1 MWEPP
6 PTYHLWYIR
15 FLIIGLLSPQMWGAL
30 SLPRNGIP
38 LYSPQMCVPLPPSN
52 PVCSLSSSKA
62 LPTLM
67 GCQTLRPVGVGLIL
81 SPSPTRSS
89 RAGSLCTVHVG
100 SQLGGKEWG
109 PDRLAET
116 MADGPIE
123 KGGSPRTCSLLTWTP
138 TPFPLGGGEWGQR
151 KGNN

>member
-1 MWEPP
+1 
-6 PTYHLWYIR
+6 
-15 FLIIGLLSPQMWGAL
+15 
-30 SLPRNGIP
+30 
-38 LYSPQMCVPLPPSN
+38 
-52 PVCSLSSSKA
+52 
-62 LPTLM
+62 M
-67 GCQTLRPVGVGLIL
+67 GCETLRPVGVGLIL

-123 KGGSPRTCSLLTWTP
+123 KGGSPRTCSLLRWAP
-138 TPFPLGGGEWGQR
+138 TPFPLWGEGAGVEEGKQLREVSQAGQAELGR
-151 KGNN
+151 EAEPRPSVPNCSD